1 MTLNLQITEPV
12 QNDDIF
18 QKLKPIVSWV
28 SVVYF
33 FYYTGVGYLG
43 SGLFVFSSKSVKDAW
58 I

>member
-1 MTLNLQITEPV
+1 MTLNLKITEPV

-18 QKLKPIVSWV
+18 QKVKPIVSWV